1 MNFLN
6 RLIISLITINMMC
19 LPALAVLDIDAS
31 VDYEIRRKYNPNKI
45 ENDLLPN
52 LPDKLKNDKP
62 LQSNEDFTKPYNKP
76 VTSQP
81 ITKKAQQPTK
91 QQVITQ
97 QPPQYK
103 SYGQTLTLKH
113 GTSFTIRNTSTI
125 SDKMTEG
132 TKVYFKLPKA
142 IKTKYFTLPE
152 NTRFVGVISD
162 SHTPQ
167 LTGNGGL
174 IVIRIEKVIIN
185 GRTQEISGKVTK
197 ANYKR
202 IYFNNIKGKRK
213 YWSNLAKSI
222 APGKRFNDKMWKSTK
237 KLASEGVT
245 FIFSPFTLAS
255 GLIVFGANIVAS
267 PVIAIFS
274 KGGSISIPA
283 DTAFRIKLT
292 EDVTIYN

>member
-45 ENDLLPN
+45 ENDLLPS
-52 LPDKLKNDKP
+52 LPNKLKNDKP
-62 LQSNEDFTKPYNKP
+62 LQSSEDFTKPYEKP
-76 VTSQP
+76 VTK
-81 ITKKAQQPTK
+81 TTTVQQPTK

-97 QPPQYK
+97 QPPKYK
-103 SYGQTLTLKH
+103 SYGQTLALKH
-113 GTSFTIRNTSTI
+113 GTSFTIRNTSSI
-125 SDKMTEG
+125 SDRMTEG
-132 TKVYFKLPKA
+132 TKVYFKLPKP

-162 SHTPQ
+162 SHSPQ

-174 IVIRIEKVIIN
+174 VVIRIEKVIIN
-185 GRTQEISGKVTK
+185 GRTQEVSGKVTK

-267 PVIAIFS
+267 PVIVIFS

>member
-45 ENDLLPN
+45 ENDLLPS
-52 LPDKLKNDKP
+52 LPNKLKNDKP
-62 LQSNEDFTKPYNKP
+62 LQSSEDFTKPYEKP
-76 VTSQP
+76 VTK
-81 ITKKAQQPTK
+81 TTTVQQPTK

-97 QPPQYK
+97 QPPKYK
-103 SYGQTLTLKH
+103 SYGQTLALKR
-113 GTSFTIRNTSTI
+113 GTSFTIRNTSSI
-125 SDKMTEG
+125 SDRMTEG
-132 TKVYFKLPKA
+132 TKVYFKLPKP

-162 SHTPQ
+162 SHSPQ

-174 IVIRIEKVIIN
+174 VVIRIEKVIIN
-185 GRTQEISGKVTK
+185 GRTQEVSGKVTK

-245 FIFSPFTLAS
+245 FIFSPLTLAS

>member
-1 MNFLN
+1 M
-6 RLIISLITINMMC
+6 
-19 LPALAVLDIDAS
+19 
-31 VDYEIRRKYNPNKI
+31 
-45 ENDLLPN
+45 
-52 LPDKLKNDKP
+52 
-62 LQSNEDFTKPYNKP
+62 
-76 VTSQP
+76 
-81 ITKKAQQPTK
+81 
-91 QQVITQ
+91 
-97 QPPQYK
+97 
-103 SYGQTLTLKH
+103 
-113 GTSFTIRNTSTI
+113 
-125 SDKMTEG
+125 
-132 TKVYFKLPKA
+132 
-142 IKTKYFTLPE
+142 PE
-152 NTRFVGVISD
+152 NPRFVGVISD
-162 SHTPQ
+162 SHSPQ

-174 IVIRIEKVIIN
+174 VVIRIEKVIIN
-185 GRTQEISGKVTK
+185 GRTQEVSGKVTK

>member
-6 RLIISLITINMMC
+6 RLIISLITINMMW

-45 ENDLLPN
+45 ENDLLPS
-52 LPDKLKNDKP
+52 LPNKLKNDKP
-62 LQSNEDFTKPYNKP
+62 LQSSEDFTKPYEKP
-76 VTSQP
+76 VTK
-81 ITKKAQQPTK
+81 TTTVQQPTK

-97 QPPQYK
+97 QPPKYK
-103 SYGQTLTLKH
+103 SYGQTLALKR
-113 GTSFTIRNTSTI
+113 GTSFTIRNTSSI
-125 SDKMTEG
+125 SDRMTEG
-132 TKVYFKLPKA
+132 TKVYFKLPKP

-162 SHTPQ
+162 SHSPQ

-174 IVIRIEKVIIN
+174 VVIRIEKVIIN
-185 GRTQEISGKVTK
+185 GRTQEVSGKVTK

>member
-1 MNFLN
+1 
-6 RLIISLITINMMC
+6 MMC

-62 LQSNEDFTKPYNKP
+62 LQSSEDFTKPYNKP
-76 VTSQP
+76 TQTSAKP
-81 ITKKAQQPTK
+81 AQPTK
-91 QQVITQ
+91 QQIITQ
-97 QPPQYK
+97 QQKYK
-103 SYGQTLTLKH
+103 SYGQTLALKR
-113 GTSFTIRNTSTI
+113 GTSFTIRNTSAI
-125 SDKMTEG
+125 SDKLTEG
-132 TKVYFKLPKA
+132 TKVYFKLPKP

-174 IVIRIEKVIIN
+174 VVIQIEKVIIN

-222 APGKRFNDKMWKSTK
+222 TPGKKFNDKMWKATK
-237 KLASEGVT
+237 KLAGEGIT

-255 GLIVFGANIVAS
+255 GLVVFGANIVAS

>member
-45 ENDLLPN
+45 ENDLLPS
-52 LPDKLKNDKP
+52 LPNKLKNDKP
-62 LQSNEDFTKPYNKP
+62 LQSSEDFTKPYEKP
-76 VTSQP
+76 VTK
-81 ITKKAQQPTK
+81 TTTVQQPTK

-97 QPPQYK
+97 QPQKYK
-103 SYGQTLTLKH
+103 SYGQTLALKR
-113 GTSFTIRNTSTI
+113 GTSFTIRNTSSI
-125 SDKMTEG
+125 SDRMTEG
-132 TKVYFKLPKA
+132 TKVYFKLPKP

-162 SHTPQ
+162 SHSPQ

-174 IVIRIEKVIIN
+174 VVIRIEKVIIN
-185 GRTQEISGKVTK
+185 GRTQEVSGKVTK

-255 GLIVFGANIVAS
+255 GLIVFGVNIVAS

>member
-6 RLIISLITINMMC
+6 RIFISLIIFNMMC
-19 LPALAVLDIDAS
+19 LPAFAVLDIDAS

-76 VTSQP
+76 TQAN
-81 ITKKAQQPTK
+81 TKTTQAPKR
-91 QQVITQ
+91 QVVTQ
-97 QPPQYK
+97 QPQKYK
-103 SYGQTLTLKH
+103 SYGQTLALRR
-113 GTSFTIRNTSTI
+113 GTSFTIRNTSAI
-125 SDKMTEG
+125 SDKMTAG
-132 TKVYFKLPKA
+132 TKVYFKLPKS

-185 GRTQEISGKVTK
+185 GKTQEVCGKVTK
-197 ANYKR
+197 ANYKH

-222 APGKRFNDKMWKSTK
+222 TPGKKFNDKMWKATK
-237 KLASEGVT
+237 KLAGEGVT

-255 GLIVFGANIVAS
+255 GLVVFGANIVAS

>member
-45 ENDLLPN
+45 ENDLLPS
-52 LPDKLKNDKP
+52 LPNKLKNDKP
-62 LQSNEDFTKPYNKP
+62 LQSSEDFTKPYEKP
-76 VTSQP
+76 VTK
-81 ITKKAQQPTK
+81 TTTVQQPTK

-97 QPPQYK
+97 HPQKYK
-103 SYGQTLTLKH
+103 SYGQTLALKR
-113 GTSFTIRNTSTI
+113 GTSFTIRNTSSI
-125 SDKMTEG
+125 SDRMTEG
-132 TKVYFKLPKA
+132 TKVYFKLPKP

-162 SHTPQ
+162 SHSPQ

-174 IVIRIEKVIIN
+174 VVIRIEKVIIN
-185 GRTQEISGKVTK
+185 GRTQEVSGKVTK

>member
-45 ENDLLPN
+45 ENDLLPS
-52 LPDKLKNDKP
+52 LPNKLKNDKP
-62 LQSNEDFTKPYNKP
+62 LQSNEDFTKPYEKP
-76 VTSQP
+76 VTK
-81 ITKKAQQPTK
+81 TTTVQQPTK

-97 QPPQYK
+97 QPPKYK
-103 SYGQTLTLKH
+103 SYGQTLALKR
-113 GTSFTIRNTSTI
+113 GTSFTIRNTSSI
-125 SDKMTEG
+125 SDRMTEG
-132 TKVYFKLPKA
+132 TKVYFKLPKP

-162 SHTPQ
+162 SHSPQ

-174 IVIRIEKVIIN
+174 VVIRIEKVIIN
-185 GRTQEISGKVTK
+185 GRTQEVSGKVTK

>member
-45 ENDLLPN
+45 ENDLLPS
-52 LPDKLKNDKP
+52 LPNKLKNDKP
-62 LQSNEDFTKPYNKP
+62 LQSSEDFTKPYEKP
-76 VTSQP
+76 VTK
-81 ITKKAQQPTK
+81 TTTVQQPTK

-97 QPPQYK
+97 QPPKYK
-103 SYGQTLTLKH
+103 SYGQTLALKR
-113 GTSFTIRNTSTI
+113 GTSFTIRNTSSI
-125 SDKMTEG
+125 SDRMTEG
-132 TKVYFKLPKA
+132 TKVYFKLPKP

-162 SHTPQ
+162 SHSPQ

-174 IVIRIEKVIIN
+174 VVIRIEKLIIN
-185 GRTQEISGKVTK
+185 GRTQEVSGKVTK